1 MKMSL
6 CATAKKNNKKIQA
19 NANAE
24 KRFDASD
31 LRVSDLLSLSLIVTT
46 HAIPLWS
53 QSTNREAHC
62 SPYHD

>member
-1 MKMSL
+1 MKVSL

-31 LRVSDLLSLSLIVTT
+31 LRVSDLLFSFPDRRHTCNPPLVSVYQSRGSLLT
-46 HAIPLWS
+46 
-53 QSTNREAHC
+53 
-62 SPYHD
+62 